1 MVDVEY
7 FDRLDKA
14 SEAKV
19 EKPLDTDKL
28 SLSLAPT
35 LEQIKQ
41 SLEKGDIEGAKA
53 LAGCGSIT
61 LSEDKEAVED
71 GKDKVE
77 DKKTEE
83 EVKESESEVKVKEE
97 KAEEV
102 KQSAYD
108 FADAIESEIKLS
120 DRDVEAKRELLKQVL
135 QLKEK
140 LI

>member
-1 MVDVEY
+1 MVDAEY

-53 LAGCGSIT
+53 LAGCESIT